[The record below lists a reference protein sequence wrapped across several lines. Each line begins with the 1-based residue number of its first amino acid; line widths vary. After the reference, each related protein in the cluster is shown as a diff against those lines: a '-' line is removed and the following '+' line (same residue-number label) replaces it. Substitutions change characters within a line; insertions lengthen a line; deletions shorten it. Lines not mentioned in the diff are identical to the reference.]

1 MLLDGADPLEQRQA
15 EKLKEEEPQNTF
27 AVIADEVRAK
37 KVTERK
43 SGPTLDRLDRL
54 HLIAKRA
61 FPDRSITSITAP
73 EILTELRKL
82 EGQGHLETAARLRA
96 SISEVFR
103 YAIATGRAETDPT
116 PGLKGAI
123 ASPVV
128 THQPSIIEPKAFGGL
143 LRAIDGYQG
152 EITTKI
158 ALKLLALTFV
168 RPGELRKA
176 EWSEFDFD
184 RKIWT
189 VTADHTKKRREHL
202 VPLSAQ
208 ALALLRE
215 LKLHTSGKQF
225 LFPAMGNE
233 ARPMSENTMN
243 AALHRM
249 GFTGEMVS
257 HGFRASAEFDAERI
271 GRLKSRRDRS
281 PDAAR

>member
-1 MLLDGADPLEQRQA
+1 
-15 EKLKEEEPQNTF
+15 
-27 AVIADEVRAK
+27 
-37 KVTERK
+37 
-43 SGPTLDRLDRL
+43 
-54 HLIAKRA
+54 
-61 FPDRSITSITAP
+61 
-73 EILTELRKL
+73 
-82 EGQGHLETAARLRA
+82 
-96 SISEVFR
+96 
-103 YAIATGRAETDPT
+103 
-116 PGLKGAI
+116 
-123 ASPVV
+123 
-128 THQPSIIEPKAFGGL
+128 
-143 LRAIDGYQG
+143 
-152 EITTKI
+152 
-158 ALKLLALTFV
+158 LKLLALTFV

-257 HGFRASAEFDAERI
+257 HGFRASADSMLSESGDWSRDAIDRQMQHVEANKVKRAYNRSEFLPERT
-271 GRLKSRRDRS
+271 RLMQSWANMLDGMRTL
-281 PDAAR
+281 PAQ

>member
-1 MLLDGADPLEQRQA
+1 MPNKLTAKGIAALKDYGLYGDGDGLYLQITQKGSRSWLFKYSHAGKRRAMGLGPFSLVSLAEARGKALACRKMLLDGADPLEQRQA
-15 EKLKEEEPQNTF
+15 EKSKEEEPQNTF

-37 KVTERK
+37 KVAERK

-152 EITTKI
+152 ETPQ
-158 ALKLLALTFV
+158 KL
-168 RPGELRKA
+168 P
-176 EWSEFDFD
+176 
-184 RKIWT
+184 
-189 VTADHTKKRREHL
+189 
-202 VPLSAQ
+202 
-208 ALALLRE
+208 
-215 LKLHTSGKQF
+215 
-225 LFPAMGNE
+225 
-233 ARPMSENTMN
+233 
-243 AALHRM
+243 
-249 GFTGEMVS
+249 
-257 HGFRASAEFDAERI
+257 
-271 GRLKSRRDRS
+271 
-281 PDAAR
+281 